1 MTVTLGLIKET
12 LFEKASAPI
21 VIDPSGLGARFY
33 RFQSIRINFD
43 RLLVIAVFHVC
54 FLNYDVIKENLS
66 LNYVIYHK
74 NDVIK

>member
-1 MTVTLGLIKET
+1 MTVTLRLIKET

-54 FLNYDVIKENLS
+54 FLNYDVIKGKFEL
-66 LNYVIYHK
+66 
-74 NDVIK
+74 